1 MRGEASGSPLGE
13 QLAPAS
19 EGSHPSVSASP
30 SHLPQGEG
38 AGGVAIPFI
47 TFTLIWGSTW
57 IVIRDQLGDVP
68 AQWSVTYRFIIA
80 AAAMFLIAAWKKAPL
95 RLERRHWGIVAV
107 IGVFQFC
114 VNFNAV
120 YVAEHYITSGLVA
133 TMFALLLIPNSLLAW
148 MMLGQKPGGRFL
160 ACSAIAIAGIGLL
173 FLQELRRDQASDA
186 AVLAGIGFTLIGIMG
201 ASVSNVLQATE
212 RVRDIP
218 VLTLLAWAMAVGAVA
233 DGIIALTVAG
243 APTFEWT
250 WRYWIGLVYLAV
262 LASALCFTLYF
273 PVVRKIGPGKAAYS
287 SALVP
292 IVAMALSTIFEDYR
306 WTPLAA
312 AGAALAIGGMLLAL
326 MSRRPVAAPPPAD

>member
-1 MRGEASGSPLGE
+1 MK
-13 QLAPAS
+13 
-19 EGSHPSVSASP
+19 
-30 SHLPQGEG
+30 
-38 AGGVAIPFI
+38 GVDGRPVHGVILPFI
-47 TFTLIWGSTW
+47 IFTLIWGSTW
-57 IVIRDQLGDVP
+57 IVIRDQLGPVP

-95 RLERRHWGIVAV
+95 RLDRRHWGVVAV
-107 IGVFQFC
+107 IGAFQFC

-133 TMFALLLIPNSLLAW
+133 TVFALLLIPNSLLAW
-148 MMLGQKPGGRFL
+148 LLLGQKPGGRFI
-160 ACSAIAIAGIGLL
+160 ACSAIAIAGIALL

-186 AVLAGIGFTLIGIMG
+186 AVLAGIGWTLVGIMG

-212 RVRDIP
+212 RVRAIP
-218 VLTLLAWAMAVGAVA
+218 VLTLLAWAM
-233 DGIIALTVAG
+233 VAG
-243 APTFEWT
+243 AFADGLIAITLAGPPVFEWT
-250 WRYWIGLVYLAV
+250 WSYWIGLVYLAV

-292 IVAMALSTIFEDYR
+292 IVAMALSTVFEDYR

-312 AGAALAIGGMLLAL
+312 AGAALAIGGMLLAM
-326 MSRRPVAAPPPAD
+326 MSRRPVAPAPPAD